1 MNNVKNIIIPHPAH
15 HHTVNTPVQST
26 RNPPIHNRADIR
38 IARTSICQKCL
49 TQYLQT
55 AACISP
61 VSKLKSNGRKQAS
74 YERLSANS

>member
-15 HHTVNTPVQST
+15 HHTVNTPMQST
-26 RNPPIHNRADIR
+26 RNSPIHNRADIR
-38 IARTSICQKCL
+38 IALTSICQKCL